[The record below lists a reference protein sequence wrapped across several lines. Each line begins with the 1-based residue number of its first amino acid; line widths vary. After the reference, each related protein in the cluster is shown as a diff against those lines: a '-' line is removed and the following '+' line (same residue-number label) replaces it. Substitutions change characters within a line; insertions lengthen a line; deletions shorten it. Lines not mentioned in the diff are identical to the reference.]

1 MEIRAITI
9 GVNVSYPLKKTTI
22 IKCGHSNAAAKKIF
36 EKNRLKVQ
44 TLRLTTQPWT
54 DYLGRL
60 TKRQVV
66 SEVKNVE
73 DIGLDNGI
81 DFVSIGAIGAPRFID
96 FIPDIIAKTSRVS
109 ASVTIADVTGG
120 IDYEAAKRAAWAIKS
135 IAKKTSGGY
144 GNFRFAA
151 IANCPPDIPFYP
163 GSFHKGRTCF
173 SIALECSDL
182 VAEAF
187 DGAKKDFKKGENRL
201 RSVFEHELKNVER
214 LARKIEKKERIL
226 FKGIDVSPAPTIKKT
241 HSLPLAFEKLGLGT
255 FGAPGTLAIAGMI
268 TGVLKSLHI
277 KKCGYSGLML
287 PIMEDYGLAKKCG
300 MGVIDIDTLLAYSSI
315 CGTGLDCVP
324 LPGDISKGKIY
335 AILLDVATLATK
347 LNKPLSARLL
357 PIPHKKA
364 GEMSD
369 FKSRYLADCKILS
382 VN

>member
-9 GVNVSYPLKKTTI
+9 GVNLSHPLKKSSLI
-22 IKCGHSNAAAKKIF
+22 MCGHSHAEAKKVF
-36 EKNRLKVQ
+36 EKNRLTVQ

-54 DYLGRL
+54 DYLGGL
-60 TKRQVV
+60 TKRQVI

-73 DIGLDNGI
+73 DIGVDNGI
-81 DFVSIGAIGAPRFID
+81 DFVSIGAIRAPHSVE
-96 FIPDIIAKTSRVS
+96 FIPDIIAETSRVS
-109 ASVTIADVTGG
+109 ASVTIVDKNAG
-120 IDYEAAKRAAWAIKS
+120 IDYEASKRAAWAIKS
-135 IAKKTSGGY
+135 IAEKTAGGY

-182 VAEAF
+182 VTEAF
-187 DGAKKDFKKGENRL
+187 DRATDFKTVGNRL
-201 RSVFEHELKNVER
+201 RSVFEHELKKVKR
-214 LARKIEKKERIL
+214 IARKIEKKERIL
-226 FKGIDVSPAPTIKKT
+226 FKGIDVSPAPTIKVT
-241 HSLPLAFEKLGLGT
+241 HSLPLAFEKLGLGE

-268 TGVLKSLHI
+268 TRALKSLNV

-287 PIMEDYGLAKKCG
+287 PIMEDYGLAKKCS
-300 MGVIDIDTLLAYSSI
+300 MGVIDIDTLLTYSSI

-324 LPGDISKGKIY
+324 LPGDISRDKIY

-357 PIPHKKA
+357 PVPDKKA
-364 GEMSD
+364 GEMTT
-369 FKSRYLADCKILS
+369 FKSPYLADCKILS
-382 VN
+382 VK